1 MLKLALFRS
10 CLRKEYRDQVIKMLR
25 AVPGEYTRTAYRFQ
39 WIEESLQPM
48 FDNGEPFEAI
58 SFLVDQN
65 LENALPCRKLTVV
78 EPPIRDDRIG
88 VYRFV
93 FEIGEFVAI
102 PKEFNGQLAKWRE
115 AEELLPPT
123 KFVSRLSKEWLELQD
138 IRSPESGDTWKRSID
153 FLTQSWSSFDNTVFF
168 RPHGRW
174 FSGRPHGPIC
184 DTGQSLDTAFSFV
197 SYNPHLDDRSLSK
210 RSIHASVS
218 GVIGDVQK
226 IPPLMRDGQFE
237 ITAKFLEAGNG
248 TLQVEVRPDE
258 QFSTYV
264 PISLVVSSND
274 QLDPSGPRILGPEWQ
289 RFLAELVEKSDE
301 DRPGVSNLLDR
312 LAVVFPGDPELMI
325 QRGRLH
331 MLVGEH
337 AAARDEFAKALSIR
351 NDSRAVWWSLISEI
365 RLGHRSAVE
374 DLLNRLDLSSSETNL
389 ALFEQLVSAML
400 EVPNRTV
407 DWFAELPGLVLGE
420 DKALRVLISMGAG
433 DRDEASS
440 TAVFRALAVLNP
452 PIAIQHARTVLHS
465 HPDWYS
471 LRRDI
476 ARLAAIS
483 GFRELAEDEVEVL
496 VHYIG
501 QDVDEYLDLVMN
513 LQVLIHPQRLP
524 SLLIANAIRLA
535 SNGDVESLRVSQ
547 NLAYIAADRAAAN
560 GDFLEAQFALQFL
573 EMQIAESEHANHQYR
588 DPINQIVRRMAR
600 VDQVN
605 PQLSRLGE
613 MYLSEIAAELKEHFE
628 GTRLVVFGGESS
640 TERTQSIADDLGLS
654 DIVWLGWSDG
664 VAPNPNRLREFVD
677 ADSTVL
683 IVSLDDGLVS
693 ENVRRWLVTSKISN
707 ARCVNSRLSIY
718 QTLRAIAV
726 TTHDQAVFVPVSCRS
741 AFDWAVANCPNL
753 EFLSG
758 ADLDLADLDRLQ
770 NSSHVALRIKTDL
783 EMLNRY
789 AEERLSGRANSG
801 LHNWAKV
808 GGFQMNRLSLLES
821 ETTNN
826 NPRFRSA
833 RVFKVDKSIDSSGFA
848 YMPAHTKLP
857 GSFPS
862 RPSIHFSVDYLPT
875 YRKILIGYVGP
886 HLENSQSN

>member
-65 LENALPCRKLTVV
+65 LENALPCRKLTIV
-78 EPPIRDDRIG
+78 EPPIRDDRTG

-102 PKEFNGQLAKWRE
+102 PKEFDCRLAEWRG
-115 AEELLPPT
+115 ADELLPPT
-123 KFVSRLSKEWLELQD
+123 KFVSRLSNELLELQD
-138 IRSPESGDTWKRSID
+138 VLSPESGDTWKKSID

-174 FSGRPHGPIC
+174 FSGRPHGPKC
-184 DTGQSLDTAFSFV
+184 DTSQSSDTTFSFA
-197 SYNPHLDDRSLSK
+197 SYNPHLDDHALSQRSVQV
-210 RSIHASVS
+210 SIS
-218 GVIGDVQK
+218 GVIGDIQK
-226 IPPLMRDGQFE
+226 SPPLMRDGQFD
-237 ITAKFLEAGNG
+237 ITAKFLEAGSG

-258 QFSTYV
+258 QFSTYI
-264 PISLVVSSND
+264 PISLMVSPND

-289 RFLAELVEKSDE
+289 RFLAALVENSDE
-301 DRPGVSNLLDR
+301 DRSGASDLLDR

-325 QRGRLH
+325 QRGRLC
-331 MLVGEH
+331 MLIGEN

-365 RLGHRSAVE
+365 KLGHRGAVE

-389 ALFEQLVSAML
+389 ALFEQLVSAMSG
-400 EVPNRTV
+400 VPNRTI

-420 DKALRVLISMGAG
+420 DKALRVLLSMGTE
-433 DRDEASS
+433 DRDESSS
-440 TAVFRALAVLNP
+440 TAIFQALGVLNP
-452 PIAIQHARTVLHS
+452 RIAIQQARAALHA

-471 LRRDI
+471 LRREI

-496 VHYIG
+496 IHYIG
-501 QDVDEYLDLVMN
+501 QDVDEYLDLVMS
-513 LQVLIHPQRLP
+513 LQALIHPQRLP
-524 SLLIANAIRLA
+524 SLLISNAIRLA
-535 SNGDVESLRVSQ
+535 SSGEAESLRVSQ
-547 NLAYIAADRAAAN
+547 NMAYLAADRAAAN

-573 EMQIAESEHANHQYR
+573 EIQIAESDHANHQYR
-588 DPINQIVRRMAR
+588 EPINQIVRRMAR

-605 PQLSRLGE
+605 PQLSTLGD
-613 MYLSEIAAELKEHFE
+613 MYLSEIASELKEHFS
-628 GTRLVVFGGESS
+628 GARLIVFGGESS
-640 TERTQSIADDLGLS
+640 PERTQSIADDLGLS
-654 DIVWLGWSDG
+654 EIVWLGWSGG
-664 VAPNPNRLREFVD
+664 VAPNPNSLREFVG
-677 ADSTVL
+677 ADSTLL
-683 IVSLDDGLVS
+683 IVSLDDGLIS
-693 ENVRRWLVTSKISN
+693 ESVRRWLATSKITN

-718 QTLRAIAV
+718 QTLRAIAA
-726 TTHDQAVFVPVSCRS
+726 TKQGQAVFIPVSCRS
-741 AFDWAVANCPNL
+741 AFDWAVENCPNL
-753 EFLSG
+753 EFLEG
-758 ADLDLADLDRLQ
+758 ADSDLADLERLQ
-770 NSSHVALRIKTDL
+770 NSSHVALRIKADL

-808 GGFQMNRLSLLES
+808 AGFQMNRLSLMES

-833 RVFKVDKSIDSSGFA
+833 RTFKVDKSIDGSGFA

-875 YRKILIGYVGP
+875 YQKILIGYVGP